1 MGDYKLTAP
10 TSGRAMSAI
19 ESLLRTRVSL
29 GSIDLDGGDLLAVVP
44 LVASLAAGLLA
55 YPALPAEMAVHFSGG
70 GPDQF
75 MSKSV
80 GVWLVP
86 AIGLTAVA
94 VTRREASY
102 SGPFRAIVLGFVGWV
117 VALAHGYVLLWNLG
131 YQFSSLVVLVPA
143 IGGSLVVVALER
155 AGFGS

>member
-1 MGDYKLTAP
+1 
-10 TSGRAMSAI
+10 MSAI
-19 ESLLRTRVSL
+19 DTLLRTRVSL
-29 GSIDLDGGDLLAVVP
+29 GSVDLDGSDLLAVVP

-75 MSKSV
+75 VSKSV

-86 AIGLTAVA
+86 VVGLAAVA
-94 VTRREASY
+94 VTRREARY
-102 SGPFRAIVLGFVGWV
+102 SGPFRAVVLGFVGWV

-131 YQFSSLVVLVPA
+131 YQLSSLVVLVPVVV
-143 IGGSLVVVALER
+143 GSLGLLVLQQTR
-155 AGFGS
+155 FGS